1 MTDQKNTIL
10 AIVLSALVLIG
21 WQIYFGIP
29 QMEKQKQVQ
38 QPAPQQQVQQPQPGA
53 PPQPS
58 TAPSQPVPGTAPQA
72 PGQPSTAP
80 GQVLTRAA
88 ALAASPRVRIETP
101 SLAGSIALK
110 GGRIDD
116 LSLIKYRE
124 TVDPHSPPI
133 VLLAPSGSPHPFYAE
148 YGWTPPS
155 GTPLKLPGPDT
166 LWQQQGAGALSVG
179 RPVTLVWDNG
189 EGLEF
194 RRTIAVDDKYLFTIK
209 DEVVNKGAAPVT
221 LYPYGLISRHG
232 TPETLG
238 YYILHE
244 GLIGVFGDKG
254 LQEETYANIEKQKAI
269 SFAATNVWL
278 GITDKYWAATLL
290 PDTKTRVDAKFS
302 AGTTGNNVK
311 TYQTDY
317 LGPALTVAP
326 GGTAAV
332 DGHLF
337 AGAKEVD
344 VVDKYDQELKLNR
357 FELLIDW
364 GYFYFITKPLFLA
377 MDWIYRHTGNF
388 GVAILIITVI
398 IKFFFFPLANKSYA
412 SMAKMKAVQP
422 EMMAIRDRYA
432 DDKMKQQQAM
442 MELYKKE
449 KINPIAGCLP
459 ILIQIPVFFALYKVL
474 FVTIEMRHAPFFGWI
489 KDLAAPDPTTIFN
502 LFGLIPWDP
511 SQVPLLGPFLM
522 LGIWPLIMGVTM
534 WFQMKLN
541 PPPPDPT
548 QAMIFNYM
556 PIIFTFMLAS
566 FPAGLVIYWAW
577 NNTLS
582 VAQQSAIM
590 HKHGAKIELWDN
602 LKSAG
607 EGLKSLLKR
616 AWESLKGLF
625 KKKSDPGVS
634 GSSS

>member
-1 MTDQKNTIL
+1 MSDQKNTIL
-10 AIVLSALVLIG
+10 AIVLSALVLIV
-21 WQIYFGIP
+21 WQVYFGVP
-29 QMEKQKQVQ
+29 QMDKQRQIQQQQQAQERSQ
-38 QPAPQQQVQQPQPGA
+38 QPPAVPQQPGTT
-53 PPQPS
+53 PS
-58 TAPSQPVPGTAPQA
+58 APGTAPQTPTQ
-72 PGQPSTAP
+72 PGAVPAQTMSRQA
-80 GQVLTRAA
+80 V
-88 ALAASPRVRIETP
+88 LAASPRVRIETP
-101 SLAGSIALK
+101 SLSGTISLK

-116 LSLIKYRE
+116 LSLVKYRE
-124 TVDPHSPPI
+124 TVNPNSPPI

-148 YGWTPPS
+148 FGWSAPS
-155 GTPLKLPGPDT
+155 GASVKLPGSDT
-166 LWQQQGAGALSVG
+166 MWRQEGSGTLAVG
-179 RPVTLVWDNG
+179 HPVTLTYDNG
-189 EGLEF
+189 EGLQF
-194 RRTIAVDDKYLFTIK
+194 RRTIAVDDNYLFTLK
-209 DEVVNKGAAPVT
+209 DEVINKGAAPVT

-254 LQEETYANIEKQKAI
+254 LQEEAYANIEKQKVI
-269 SFAATNVWL
+269 SYSATDVWL
-278 GITDKYWAATLL
+278 GITDKYWAATLI
-290 PDTKTRVDAKFS
+290 PDTKTHVEAKFS
-302 AGTTGNNVK
+302 AGTIGNNIK
-311 TYQTDY
+311 TYQSDY
-317 LGPALTVAP
+317 LGPAHTIAP
-326 GGTAAV
+326 GGTAVV
-332 DGHLF
+332 DGRLF
-337 AGAKEVD
+337 AGAKEVSI
-344 VVDKYDQELKLNR
+344 VDHYNDRLGLNKFDR
-357 FELLIDW
+357 LIDW
-364 GYFYFITKPLFLA
+364 GWFYFITKPLFLA
-377 MDWIYRHTGNF
+377 MDWIYRQVGNF

-398 IKFFFFPLANKSYA
+398 IKIFFFPLANKSYA

-422 EMMAIRDRYA
+422 EMMAIRDRFA

-449 KINPIAGCLP
+449 QINPIAGCLP
-459 ILIQIPVFFALYKVL
+459 IIIQIPVFFALYKVL

-489 KDLAAPDPTTIFN
+489 KDLSAPDPTTIFN

-511 SQVPLLGPFLM
+511 SHVPVFGPFLM

-582 VAQQSAIM
+582 VAQQSMIM

-602 LKSAG
+602 LKAM
-607 EGLKSLLKR
+607 L
-616 AWESLKGLF
+616 A
-625 KKKSDPGVS
+625 KKKPQG
-634 GSSS
+634 

>member
-1 MTDQKNTIL
+1 M
-10 AIVLSALVLIG
+10 
-21 WQIYFGIP
+21 
-29 QMEKQKQVQ
+29 
-38 QPAPQQQVQQPQPGA
+38 
-53 PPQPS
+53 
-58 TAPSQPVPGTAPQA
+58 
-72 PGQPSTAP
+72 
-80 GQVLTRAA
+80 
-88 ALAASPRVRIETP
+88 
-101 SLAGSIALK
+101 
-110 GGRIDD
+110 
-116 LSLIKYRE
+116 
-124 TVDPHSPPI
+124 
-133 VLLAPSGSPHPFYAE
+133 
-148 YGWTPPS
+148 
-155 GTPLKLPGPDT
+155 
-166 LWQQQGAGALSVG
+166 
-179 RPVTLVWDNG
+179 
-189 EGLEF
+189 
-194 RRTIAVDDKYLFTIK
+194 
-209 DEVVNKGAAPVT
+209 
-221 LYPYGLISRHG
+221 
-232 TPETLG
+232 
-238 YYILHE
+238 
-244 GLIGVFGDKG
+244 FGDKG

-269 SFAATNVWL
+269 SFTATNAWL

-326 GGTAAV
+326 GGTAGV

-344 VVDKYDQELKLNR
+344 VVDNYDQELKLNR

-432 DDKMKQQQAM
+432 DDKVKQQQAM

-511 SQVPLLGPFLM
+511 SQVPLTRSVPDARHLAAHHGRDHVVPDEAQSAAARSDAGDDLQLHADHLHLHAGELSGRAGDLLGLEQHALGRAAECDHAQARRQDRAVGQSQGRMGRPEGPF
-522 LGIWPLIMGVTM
+522 
-534 WFQMKLN
+534 Q
-541 PPPPDPT
+541 
-548 QAMIFNYM
+548 
-556 PIIFTFMLAS
+556 
-566 FPAGLVIYWAW
+566 
-577 NNTLS
+577 
-582 VAQQSAIM
+582 
-590 HKHGAKIELWDN
+590 
-602 LKSAG
+602 
-607 EGLKSLLKR
+607 
-616 AWESLKGLF
+616 
-625 KKKSDPGVS
+625 KKK
-634 GSSS
+634 